1 MILLIFILINI
12 TQEVFKILKEFNIL
26 QIKNL
31 IILKTKKKTNNYLIQ
46 IQFIN

>member
-31 IILKTKKKTNNYLIQ
+31 IILKTKKKTYNYLIQ

>member
-31 IILKTKKKTNNYLIQ
+31 VIFKTKKKTNNYLIQ
-46 IQFIN
+46 IQFIK

>member
-26 QIKNL
+26 QINNL